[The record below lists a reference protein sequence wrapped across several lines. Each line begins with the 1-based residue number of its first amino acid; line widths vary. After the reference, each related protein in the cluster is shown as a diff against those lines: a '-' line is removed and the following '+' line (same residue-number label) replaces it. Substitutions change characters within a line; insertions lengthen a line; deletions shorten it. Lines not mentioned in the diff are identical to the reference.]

1 MTGGVFRHPGAR
13 GRKGSASVS
22 AQQRV
27 AMIFRSRAKSGT
39 EPGPGERTSLVEEVL
54 GFANVVDDSD
64 GVGVG
69 VMITVVFAVAVAGGG
84 GGYGGHG
91 GVVVVV
97 VVVVDAVAAAAAQLP
112 LDAFC

>member
-69 VMITVVFAVAVAGGG
+69 VMIAVVFAVAVAVAVGG

-91 GVVVVV
+91 GV